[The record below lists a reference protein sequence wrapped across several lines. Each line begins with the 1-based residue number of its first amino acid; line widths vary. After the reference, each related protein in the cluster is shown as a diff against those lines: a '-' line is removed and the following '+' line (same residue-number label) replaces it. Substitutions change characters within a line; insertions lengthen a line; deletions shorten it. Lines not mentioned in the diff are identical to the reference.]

1 VQSAVPELQRTVR
14 ADDDGSDAS
23 PASFTEKDQSGADVD
38 DDGTLP
44 DEITAEELSKYAL
57 SAKRRIRK
65 LGAQR
70 HGLRVEV
77 QRLQALIPQAQVAD
91 SVSTFLRDN
100 NISRDDFLLG
110 LKVMGALGTGDIPTA
125 RALIEPYWNMIEQY
139 SGNQLPPDLQN
150 AVRQGQMTTEAAVH
164 FSRERMQRALLENK
178 HRQTQQVAAQQQQF
192 FQQQQELQRRKV
204 LADEIRDAANEWERR
219 VAAHDPDYEKKRNAV
234 HTTMWAVVK
243 EKGSP
248 ESPEHA
254 IQIAR
259 EAYRRAN
266 EQYRSWTSPKRP
278 TSRSPSSTGR
288 TTGAAPEPKT
298 MLEVV
303 RQARE
308 SARASL

>member
-1 VQSAVPELQRTVR
+1 MAETDVLDRTSVPDLQVQTTPADTAPAPSSSPSAEDAPSQAQDQGETHQSLLDAVQSAVPELQRTVR

-125 RALIEPYWNMIEQY
+125 RAL
-139 SGNQLPPDLQN
+139 
-150 AVRQGQMTTEAAVH
+150 H
-164 FSRERMQRALLENK
+164 RALLEHDRTVLGQSAATGPAERSAPGADD
-178 HRQTQQVAAQQQQF
+178 HRGCCPF
-192 FQQQQELQRRKV
+192 FQG
-204 LADEIRDAANEWERR
+204 
-219 VAAHDPDYEKKRNAV
+219 AHATCPPGE
-234 HTTMWAVVK
+234 
-243 EKGSP
+243 
-248 ESPEHA
+248 
-254 IQIAR
+254 
-259 EAYRRAN
+259 
-266 EQYRSWTSPKRP
+266 
-278 TSRSPSSTGR
+278 
-288 TTGAAPEPKT
+288 
-298 MLEVV
+298 
-303 RQARE
+303 
-308 SARASL
+308 